1 MQIFSKLS
9 VIAISALGLASST
22 LAAPVE
28 LATNSTLIA
37 RGPNDTHNGQA
48 TYYTPGLGACGK
60 WNGAGELV
68 AAVSASVYDALMV
81 DKNPNHSKACGRS
94 ARVTAGGKSVNV
106 RVVDR
111 CGDCPQH
118 NIDLSPT
125 AFQQLAPLS
134 KGRISVTW
142 KLN

>member
-1 MQIFSKLS
+1 MNGRLISIHHLS
-9 VIAISALGLASST
+9 GGGRVNT
-22 LAAPVE
+22 NAA
-28 LATNSTLIA
+28 TFDI
-37 RGPNDTHNGQA
+37 
-48 TYYTPGLGACGK
+48 
-60 WNGAGELV
+60 
-68 AAVSASVYDALMV
+68 

-134 KGRISVTW
+134 EWDMQSCENKR
-142 KLN
+142 LR